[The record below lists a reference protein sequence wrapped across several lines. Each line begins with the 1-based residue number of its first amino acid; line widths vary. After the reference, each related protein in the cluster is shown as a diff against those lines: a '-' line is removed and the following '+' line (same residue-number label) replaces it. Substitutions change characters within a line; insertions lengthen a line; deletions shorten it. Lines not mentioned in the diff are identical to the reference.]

1 MPVRPL
7 TPEALVDTL
16 ADLLIAAA
24 DARTGLGGGAV
35 RVAVDGAA
43 PAPTAELAD
52 ALVAPMRAAGH
63 AALRVRA
70 ATFLRAASLRLER
83 GRTDPDALLEDALDT
98 AALCREVLDPLA
110 PGGAMTYLP
119 SLRDPSTDLPTR
131 EPRCDAG
138 DGAVLLVDGE
148 LLLGR
153 GLPFD
158 LTVHVQLSAPALAR
172 RLPDGRRWALPAYER
187 YDREHRPAEVADVL
201 VRWDDP
207 RRPALVRAPGG

>member
-24 DARTGLGGGAV
+24 DARTGLGGGAL

-52 ALVAPMRAAGH
+52 ALVAPLRAAGH
-63 AALRVRA
+63 PVLRVA
-70 ATFLRAASLRLER
+70 AETFLRAASLRLER

-98 AALCREVLDPLA
+98 AALRREVLEPLG
-110 PGGAMTYLP
+110 PDGVMTYLP
-119 SLRDPSTDLPTR
+119 SLRDPTTDLPTR
-131 EPRCDAG
+131 EPRREAG
-138 DGAVLLVDGE
+138 EGAVLLLDGE

-172 RLPDGRRWALPAYER
+172 RLPAAERWTLPAYER
-187 YDREHRPAEVADVL
+187 YDREHRPAELADVL

-207 RRPALVRAPGG
+207 RRPALVRTPD